1 METTSVSKLA
11 ANDKP
16 VSRLRAVWV
25 GALILLAYSMLLYD
39 FTGNVPFGAAA
50 DILSG
55 LAVIGIAVL
64 MFPLFRAKNSA
75 APHAAGNNIMNYA
88 YLISKWGEGLLMI
101 VAGFCV
107 LSPSTR
113 DYRSLIYGNI
123 HVYFFITGALL
134 FYYLLFRT
142 RLVPRFLSVWGLGA
156 TVVLLLVTGL
166 KLAGIES
173 VILDALLM
181 PMIGNEVILAIWL
194 MVKGFTK

>member
-1 METTSVSKLA
+1 
-11 ANDKP
+11 
-16 VSRLRAVWV
+16 
-25 GALILLAYSMLLYD
+25 
-39 FTGNVPFGAAA
+39 
-50 DILSG
+50 
-55 LAVIGIAVL
+55 
-64 MFPLFRAKNSA
+64 
-75 APHAAGNNIMNYA
+75 
-88 YLISKWGEGLLMI
+88 MI

>member
-1 METTSVSKLA
+1 METTTVSKLA
-11 ANDKP
+11 TNDKHATK
-16 VSRLRAVWV
+16 LRAVWV
-25 GALILLAYSMLLYD
+25 GALILLAYSMLIYD
-39 FTGNVPFGAAA
+39 VTGNIPFGAAA

-75 APHAAGNNIMNYA
+75 SPHTTGNNIMNYA